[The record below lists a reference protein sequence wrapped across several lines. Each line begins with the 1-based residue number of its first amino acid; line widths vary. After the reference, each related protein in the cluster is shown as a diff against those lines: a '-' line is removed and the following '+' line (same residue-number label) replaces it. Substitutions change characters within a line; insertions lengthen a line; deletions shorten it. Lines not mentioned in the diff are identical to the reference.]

1 MKLKRQTTSRCKDS
15 WKLGYKFGC
24 YSKDNGDSAKYFK
37 QRSNMIIQFAFSK
50 ITAMKE
56 EKVRSRKLGDCES
69 NQEKK

>member
-1 MKLKRQTTSRCKDS
+1 MEVQRKE
-15 WKLGYKFGC
+15 FGF
-24 YSKDNGDSAKYFK
+24 SFKHNRNSVANFK